1 MTMLTFSN
9 LPASLDEH
17 AFRRLPEVGAAPDM
31 IEDDLPTNPDYL
43 DEHFGAAAGLR
54 EFSDD
59 EFEES
64 DPDSPSVVPGVETP
78 AGVSSAF
85 GGETIRMLRPE
96 GIHVIENYFDTLP
109 PDPGEA
115 ARYGVRPSLG
125 YQADSLS
132 HCCSFGDTTF
142 QVRVHKFHVTV
153 LLYDGYDWV
162 RTRKIIEEK
171 AKEMRRRLA
180 KIRQLVA
187 NGQTPDPSVEETNA
201 LLFNSVY
208 IGLEHNID
216 ELEPGAL
223 IAAIDEELNEE
234 FETNTQSSWQ
244 SLKPQPL
251 ASPGRGGSQPPTQ
264 RHRRRLYRSRGPSIE
279 IKLMDLDAEVDQYRP
294 EAALVSRVF
303 ATVKDVEILD
313 HIKTSTWSKFLTSL
327 RADSRGNVRETDS
340 NMVRV
345 ELRMLH
351 PVPGHPS
358 QEARLRVSTPVV
370 VSERVLTSHQAKILP
385 LRLHVDQDALD
396 FLKQFFAFKDPDA
409 APPASTE
416 PSDEIYFRTCDAC
429 EVSHIG
435 PLTLLYRTS

>member
-1 MTMLTFSN
+1 MCSF
-9 LPASLDEH
+9 
-17 AFRRLPEVGAAPDM
+17 
-31 IEDDLPTNPDYL
+31 
-43 DEHFGAAAGLR
+43 
-54 EFSDD
+54 
-59 EFEES
+59 
-64 DPDSPSVVPGVETP
+64 
-78 AGVSSAF
+78 
-85 GGETIRMLRPE
+85 
-96 GIHVIENYFDTLP
+96 
-109 PDPGEA
+109 
-115 ARYGVRPSLG
+115 
-125 YQADSLS
+125 LS
-132 HCCSFGDTTF
+132 RANSFGDTTF
-142 QVRVHKFHVTV
+142 QVRVRSFSATV
-153 LLYDGYDWV
+153 LLYDGYDWT

-187 NGQTPDPSVEETNA
+187 SGQTPDPSVDETNT

-251 ASPGRGGSQPPTQ
+251 ASPGRGSSHATA
-264 RHRRRLYRSRGPSIE
+264 RHRRRLHRSKGPSIE
-279 IKLMDLDAEVDQYRP
+279 IKLMGLDAEVDQYRP
-294 EAALVSRVF
+294 QAALVSRVF

-327 RADSRGNVRETDS
+327 RADTQGNVRETDS

-358 QEARLRVSTPVV
+358 QEARLRVSVV
-370 VSERVLTSHQAKILP
+370 AHVLERVLTMH
-385 LRLHVDQDALD
+385 
-396 FLKQFFAFKDPDA
+396 
-409 APPASTE
+409 
-416 PSDEIYFRTCDAC
+416 
-429 EVSHIG
+429 
-435 PLTLLYRTS
+435 